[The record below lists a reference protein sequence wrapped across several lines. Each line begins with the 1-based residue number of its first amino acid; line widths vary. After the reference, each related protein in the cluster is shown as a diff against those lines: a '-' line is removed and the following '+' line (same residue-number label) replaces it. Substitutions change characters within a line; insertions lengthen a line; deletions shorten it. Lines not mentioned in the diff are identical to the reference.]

1 MYKNP
6 QDERLASHFT
16 QLHPSFQHYPHIRH
30 DLLITMSRSLAS
42 SSTGDASG
50 SLSTALQKPVTITRA
65 RASSVVKV
73 QDPPRPPPGLVQPHD
88 EDALGVSQQLV
99 NRRAS
104 ISSHAD
110 SHTSSSSLEA
120 PLRARADDTLPSSDE
135 EAFHGKPK
143 DAPVR
148 RARGASIGERALS
161 AAQAMLVPRER
172 NHHRRGASLAASS
185 LSTVASHDGAHEKM
199 SIEVGRSV
207 PRVGPSARS
216 IRDPF
221 ASPNQ
226 FASPALSP
234 ASSVHFRDV
243 SRMPSMH
250 SLSGM
255 ATPPR
260 TIRSVRST
268 IMRSRMI
275 EGELDKPWRTRKD
288 TTARYNSYLHSMTGC

>member
-1 MYKNP
+1 
-6 QDERLASHFT
+6 
-16 QLHPSFQHYPHIRH
+16 
-30 DLLITMSRSLAS
+30 MSRSLAS
-42 SSTGDASG
+42 SSTGDGSG
-50 SLSTALQKPVTITRA
+50 SLSTALEKPVNTTRA
-65 RASSVVKV
+65 RAASVVKA
-73 QDPPRPPPGLVQPHD
+73 QGPPRPPPGLVQPHD

-104 ISSHAD
+104 VSSHTD
-110 SHTSSSSLEA
+110 SHASSSSLEA
-120 PLRARADDTLPSSDE
+120 PLRASADDALPSSDE
-135 EAFHGKPK
+135 EAFHGKRK

-148 RARGASIGERALS
+148 RACGDSIGERALS

-185 LSTVASHDGAHEKM
+185 LSTMASHDGAHEEM
-199 SIEVGRSV
+199 PIEVLRRSA
-207 PRVGPSARS
+207 PSVGTSARS
-216 IRDPF
+216 MRDPF
-221 ASPNQ
+221 ASPNP

-234 ASSVHFRDV
+234 APSAHFRDV
-243 SRMPSMH
+243 ARMPSMH

-275 EGELDKPWRTRKD
+275 EGEVDKPWRTRKD
-288 TTARYNSYLHSMTGC
+288 NTARYNSHLHTDDWVLMTLVVPGLWTVSPTSSPSSASRPA